1 MASFKK
7 KCEQILAQYI
17 TIDSVCQ
24 IFKYANK
31 FNCERLQETCLFFIE
46 ESYNEVLASAGF
58 EDLDKEEII
67 KIIRLGNDPKKRKRT
82 KGSK

>member
-1 MASFKK
+1 M
-7 KCEQILAQYI
+7 AQYI

-67 KIIRLGNDPKKRKRT
+67 KIIRLGNDPKKRKRQ